1 MPDSEIETTQ
11 GHGKL
16 PITSVKETLMR
27 VVPVEEIADL
37 VGQVT
42 DTSDWFEIDQARIN
56 AFADATVDHQW
67 IHVDEEAASE
77 GPIGSTIAHGFLT
90 LSLLPF
96 LASAGTVVPA
106 GMVMALNYG
115 ANNLRF
121 LAPVPVGSR
130 VRAVS
135 TLKEFTER
143 SQDRFL
149 ITVSI
154 VVEIEGSET
163 PALVVEAL
171 TLALMGE
178 ST

>member
-1 MPDSEIETTQ
+1 MRIV
-11 GHGKL
+11 
-16 PITSVKETLMR
+16 PI
-27 VVPVEEIADL
+27 EEINDL
-37 VGQVT
+37 IGQVT

-56 AFADATVDHQW
+56 SFADASVDHQW
-67 IHVDEEAASE
+67 IHVDEEAASK

-96 LASAGTVVPA
+96 LASGGTVVPA

-143 SQDRFL
+143 SPDRFL

-163 PALVVEAL
+163 PALVVDAL
-171 TLALMGE
+171 TLAVMGE
-178 ST
+178 FT

>member
-1 MPDSEIETTQ
+1 
-11 GHGKL
+11 
-16 PITSVKETLMR
+16 MR
-27 VVPVEEIADL
+27 VVSVEEIHEL

-42 DTSDWFEIDQARIN
+42 GTSEWFEIDQARIN

-67 IHVDEEAASE
+67 IHVDEAAAAK

-90 LSLLPF
+90 LSLLPH
-96 LASAGTVVPA
+96 LTSTAIVVPA

-115 ANNLRF
+115 TNNLRF

-130 VRAVS
+130 VRAVC
-135 TLKEFTER
+135 TLKDFAER
-143 SQDRFL
+143 GPDRYL
-149 ITVSI
+149 ITLSV

-163 PALVVEAL
+163 PALVVESL
-171 TLALMGE
+171 TLAVMGE

>member
-1 MPDSEIETTQ
+1 
-11 GHGKL
+11 
-16 PITSVKETLMR
+16 MR
-27 VVPVEEIADL
+27 VVSVEEIDGL
-37 VGQVT
+37 IGQVT

-67 IHVDEEAASE
+67 IHVDEEAAAK

-90 LSLLPF
+90 LSLLPY
-96 LASAGTVVPA
+96 LAAGGTVVPA

-130 VRAVS
+130 IRAVS
-135 TLKEFTER
+135 TLKDFAER
-143 SQDRFL
+143 SSDRYL
-149 ITVSI
+149 ITMSI

-171 TLALMGE
+171 TLAVMGGPPD
-178 ST
+178 STPRSTP

>member
-1 MPDSEIETTQ
+1 
-11 GHGKL
+11 L
-16 PITSVKETLMR
+16 R
-27 VVPVEEIADL
+27 VVPVEEIAGL
-37 VGQVT
+37 IGQVT
-42 DTSDWFEIDQARIN
+42 GTSDWFEIDQARIN

-67 IHVDEEAASE
+67 IHVDENAASK

-90 LSLLPF
+90 LSLLPH
-96 LASAGTVVPA
+96 LAAGGTVVPE

-115 ANNLRF
+115 TNNLRF

-135 TLKEFTER
+135 TLKDFSER
-143 SQDRFL
+143 SPDRYL
-149 ITVSI
+149 TTVSV

-171 TLALMGE
+171 TLAVMGE
-178 ST
+178 AT

>member
-1 MPDSEIETTQ
+1 
-11 GHGKL
+11 
-16 PITSVKETLMR
+16 VR
-27 VVPVEEIADL
+27 VVPVEQIDSLIGE
-37 VGQVT
+37 VT
-42 DTSDWFEIDQARIN
+42 GTSEWFTIDQERID

-67 IHVDEEAASE
+67 IHVDQAAAAK

-90 LSLLPF
+90 LSLLPH
-96 LASAGTVVPA
+96 LASVGTVVPE

-130 VRAVS
+130 VRAVC
-135 TLKEFTER
+135 TLKDFTQR
-143 SQDRFL
+143 GTDRYL

-154 VVEIEGSET
+154 VVEIDGSDT

-171 TLALMGE
+171 TLAVMGE
-178 ST
+178 PIGSES